1 MELLSRGIIVYSVRF
16 IIDQIGTVCTHTKR
30 PRNIQIQPLGFFV
43 GLKYFLLRLGSV
55 VKGAG
60 LIISLPLFDLPTS
73 RLCIWIIHKSNP
85 GSQQR
90 RSMRGHQHKNEYFK
104 KFSSVWKVPCNYC
117 VIREVYLDCLHSHCL
132 PTFQCWNPNF
142 VSSINI
148 PPLYIRVYRNH
159 KEIIFQHE
167 LACIYIASI
176 AAIFCISTL
185 NHFLLREIYF
195 IFNK

>member
-1 MELLSRGIIVYSVRF
+1 M
-16 IIDQIGTVCTHTKR
+16 
-30 PRNIQIQPLGFFV
+30 
-43 GLKYFLLRLGSV
+43 GLKYFLLRLGSA

-60 LIISLPLFDLPTS
+60 LIISCPYLICLPLAYVFGLYTNQTLGYNRD
-73 RLCIWIIHKSNP
+73 RLT
-85 GSQQR
+85 
-90 RSMRGHQHKNEYFK
+90 MRWGHQHKNEYFK
-104 KFSSVWKVPCNYC
+104 KFSSVWKVPCNHC
-117 VIREVYLDCLHSHCL
+117 VIQEIYLDCLHSHCL

-159 KEIIFQHE
+159 KEIFQHE
-167 LACIYIASI
+167 LAFIYITSI

-185 NHFLLREIYF
+185 KHFPMWEIYF

>member
-1 MELLSRGIIVYSVRF
+1 M
-16 IIDQIGTVCTHTKR
+16 
-30 PRNIQIQPLGFFV
+30 
-43 GLKYFLLRLGSV
+43 RLGSA

-73 RLCIWIIHKSNP
+73 RLCIWIIYTNQTL
-85 GSQQR
+85 GYNR
-90 RSMRGHQHKNEYFK
+90 DRLTMRRGHQHKNEYFK
-104 KFSSVWKVPCNYC
+104 KFSSVWKVPCNHC
-117 VIREVYLDCLHSHCL
+117 VIQEIYLDCLHSHCL

-159 KEIIFQHE
+159 KEIFQHE
-167 LACIYIASI
+167 LAFIYITSI

-185 NHFLLREIYF
+185 KHFPMWEIYF